1 MKVALPIHYYEK
13 GTPSFFEIKKTP
25 EFRNE
30 YSDGKNISGPGDT
43 AANPNSAFRRT
54 DCKTQ

>member
-13 GTPSFFEIKKTP
+13 GTSSFFEIKKTP

-30 YSDGKNISGPGDT
+30 YSDGKNISGPGNS
-43 AANPNSAFRRT
+43 AANTNSAI
-54 DCKTQ
+54 